1 MKRGQRHRPGHVG
14 HVLQR
19 GADMLE
25 VSDFVFALDREDGD
39 FILIHQ
45 RGSNIILRGKRIGGS
60 EDDVRAAFL
69 QGDHQV
75 GGFGGHMQTSR
86 KGAVP

>member
-25 VSDFVFALDREDGD
+25 VSDIVFAFDRKGGNL
-39 FILIHQ
+39 ILIDQ
-45 RGSNIILRGKRIGGS
+45 RGGHIILRGKRIGGS
-60 EDDVRAAFL
+60 EDNVRAAFL

-75 GGFGGHMQTSR
+75 CSFGGHMQTSR